1 LSFASNTLIDGYLY
15 PKLCANDQVAVAPVT
30 EYVFVEP
37 ETITAFLANDAVK
50 ALVAYEDVPANDDVT
65 EDV

>member
-15 PKLCANDQVAVAPVT
+15 PKLCVNDQVAVAPVT

-37 ETITAFLANDAVK
+37 DTTTAFAAYDAVK
-50 ALVAYEDVPANDDVT
+50 AFVANDEVPANDDVT

>member
-1 LSFASNTLIDGYLY
+1 M
-15 PKLCANDQVAVAPVT
+15 NDQVVVAPVT

-37 ETITAFLANDAVK
+37 ETTTAFAAYDADK
-50 ALVAYEDVPANDDVT
+50 ALVANDEVPANDDVI